1 MAIKKEF
8 LHLQAAVEENYIA
21 GDYIFRQ
28 NEMPLFYYQIL
39 NGTIKLTNVGDN
51 GEEFIHNILS
61 SNSCFGEAMLLLE
74 RPYPVNAV
82 ALSNCSILKIT
93 RVELLELMAKYPRV
107 ALDVCLE
114 LSDKAYNKY
123 VMMYK
128 ITNNNAIDRLVELM
142 DVMKE
147 SQENKDKFSFE
158 IPYTRK
164 QLGSLTSL
172 RTETVIRA
180 IKKMEQNKTVLI
192 NNRKIFY

>member
-1 MAIKKEF
+1 MALKKEF
-8 LHLQAAVEENYIA
+8 LLFQSALEEKYIA

-28 NEMPLFYYQIL
+28 DEMPLFYYQIL
-39 NGTIKLTNVGDN
+39 EGKIKLTNVGDN

-61 SNSCFGEAMLLLE
+61 SDKCFGEPMLLLE
-74 RPYPVNAV
+74 KPYPVNAV
-82 ALSNCSILKIT
+82 ALTNCSILKIS
-93 RVELLELMAKYPRV
+93 RVKLLELMVKYPQV
-107 ALDVCLE
+107 ALDLCLE

-147 SQENKDKFSFE
+147 SQENKEKFSFE

-180 IKKMEQNKTVLI
+180 IKKMEQNKIVMI